1 MAREHIE
8 FRGVRVLAD
17 WPEQLRQA
25 QLFTTVRPNGI
36 EMPRVRYGDEAD
48 DWGADHGPCHDCAA
62 IKGEFHGPGCDVER
76 CPSCGGQ
83 IYGCDCDWPD
93 VADDA

>member
-1 MAREHIE
+1 MDPDHIE
-8 FRGVRVLAD
+8 FRGQRVRAD
-17 WPEQLRQA
+17 WPEQLREA
-25 QLFTTVRPNGI
+25 QLLTIVRPNGV
-36 EMPRVRYGDEAD
+36 EMPRVRYGDEPD
-48 DWGADHGPCHDCAA
+48 DWGADRGPCHDCAA

-93 VADDA
+93 LAEDE